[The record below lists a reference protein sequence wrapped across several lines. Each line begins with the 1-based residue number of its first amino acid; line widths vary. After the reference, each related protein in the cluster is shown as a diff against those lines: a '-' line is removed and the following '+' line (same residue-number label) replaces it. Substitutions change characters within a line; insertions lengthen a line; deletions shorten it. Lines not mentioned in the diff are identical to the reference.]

1 MLMIF
6 FQMSQYQLDR
16 HKGPELLN
24 TLANK
29 VHSIF
34 SSNFWYPDKGLDF
47 YTEEPA
53 WRTLRGLKRNEGI
66 RGYIHILSIQ

>member
-1 MLMIF
+1 
-6 FQMSQYQLDR
+6 MSQYQLDR

-24 TLANK
+24 TSANK

-34 SSNFWYPDKGLDF
+34 SSNFWSPNNESDF

-53 WRTLRGLKRNEGI
+53 WRTLRGLKRNKGI
-66 RGYIHILSIQ
+66 REMTINQ